1 MRLALGVLAGLL
13 VMATLGLLERRQAG
27 NGGRWQA
34 DVQRAE

>member
-27 NGGRWQA
+27 NGGWWQA
-34 DVQRAE
+34 DMQGTE